1 MQRVRAVVVRF
12 WMRLKQYSWKRI
24 ALIGGAGLVI
34 ALLVMQFLYPSDRL
48 LPFVTIDGVNLGGQ
62 KKSDAIATLNDAY
75 SKHHVSI
82 YMGNREAS
90 VVSPTLSELDIKVDN
105 TDRISQLDYPWYLR
119 LVPTSLWWAAKKST
133 VVPDATVGDNYDDYI
148 NAHIMPECQT
158 NPVDATLKANGA
170 RLELV
175 PSKTGGQCEQDE
187 VLSTIKK
194 LKPVLTTPSSVRVA
208 MKETAPVI
216 TDTLAQRAA
225 DELNTRIGAGISML
239 VGGSSISIGA
249 QELFSWL
256 DFSQK
261 DGNLVAVV
269 NGDRAGDWLQK
280 NVASKVAVQAG
291 VSRITTRDFTEI
303 SRVNGASGQ
312 ALDTPATIA
321 TIQGVVS
328 GTGEQAT
335 ARVKAIPP
343 SEQYTRTYS
352 PSDTGMSAL
361 MANYAHDHS
370 GVYGIS
376 MIELGGKG
384 RRADYNGNK
393 QFVTASTYKLFAAYT
408 LLKQIDEGKRDW
420 ATNADCFNKMISLSD
435 NACAEAFLKTLGLS
449 TITNDIHAVGLSNST
464 FMKSGGPF
472 TTANDLSLMLG
483 MIATGQNYSTINQQ
497 RLIGAMKANVYRRGI
512 PSGVNGA
519 VADKVGFMDGLLHDA
534 AIVYSPSGT
543 YVLAIMTDGSS
554 WANIA
559 ELARQLD
566 ALHVQ

>member
-1 MQRVRAVVVRF
+1 MQRVRALVVCF
-12 WMRLKQYSWKRI
+12 WMRLKQHSWKRI

-34 ALLVMQFLYPSDRL
+34 ALLVTQFLYPSDRL
-48 LPFVTIDGVNLGGQ
+48 LPFVMIDGVNLGGQ

-75 SKHHVSI
+75 SKHQVSI

-119 LVPTSLWWAAKKST
+119 LVPTSLWWVGKKST
-133 VVPDATVGDNYDDYI
+133 AAPDAVVGDNYDDYI

-158 NPVDATLKANGA
+158 DPVDATLKANGA

-175 PSKTGGQCEQDE
+175 PSKTGGQCEQSE
-187 VLSTIKK
+187 VLSTVKK
-194 LKPVLTTPSSVRVA
+194 IKPVLTTPSSVRVA
-208 MKETAPVI
+208 MKETAPVV
-216 TDTLAQRAA
+216 TDALAQRSA
-225 DELNTRIGAGISML
+225 DELNTRLGAGINIT
-239 VGGSSISIGA
+239 VGGSPISIGA

-261 DGNLVAVV
+261 DGNLVAAV
-269 NGDRAGDWLQK
+269 NSDRAGDWLQK
-280 NVASKVAVQAG
+280 NVAPKVAVQAG

-328 GTGEQAT
+328 GSGQQA
-335 ARVKAIPP
+335 AAQVKAIPP

-435 NACAEAFLKTLGLS
+435 NVCAEAFLKTLGLS
-449 TITNDIHAVGLSNST
+449 TITNDIHAVGLNSST

-519 VADKVGFMDGLLHDA
+519 VADKVGFMNGLLHDA

-566 ALHVQ
+566 ALHAM